1 MTIPLAYLNGRY
13 LAQPDVGLPLHD
25 SGFVMGAT
33 VTDLC
38 RTFGRRLYRLGDH
51 LGRFKQSCQLA
62 RIPLRVTEDELTRI
76 AQRLVQEN
84 SALLNSD
91 EELALVVFATPGS
104 IGYYSGMPGG
114 VGDGEPTLGL
124 HTFPLPF
131 SRYKTLFQQGA
142 HLIVPNTRH
151 VPAASV
157 DPRIK
162 TRSRL
167 FWWLAEQEVKDQ
179 APGASALLLDTE
191 GQVTE
196 TVGANFLI
204 VQEGR
209 VVSPPKQSILGGISL
224 RVLEELCGQLAI
236 PFAERPF
243 TIDECLIADEA
254 LLTST
259 PYCIAGVSQIN
270 GEPIAWPRPVLLR
283 LQKAWSEAVGLDICQ
298 QILASR

>member
-1 MTIPLAYLNGRY
+1 MSTPVAYFNGRY
-13 LAQPDVGLPLHD
+13 QPLSEIGLPLHD

-38 RTFGRRLYRLGDH
+38 RTFGRRLYRLADH
-51 LGRFKQSCQLA
+51 LGRFRQSCQLA
-62 RIPLRVTEDELTRI
+62 RIPLRVSAAELTRI

-84 SALLNSD
+84 SALLNAD
-91 EELALVVFATPGS
+91 EELALVVFATPGP
-104 IGYYSGMPGG
+104 IGYYAGLPGG
-114 VGDGEPTLGL
+114 PDDGEPTLGL

-142 HLIVPNTRH
+142 HLIVPDTRH

-167 FWWLAEQEVKDQ
+167 YWWLAEQEVKDQ
-179 APGASALLLDTE
+179 APEATALLLDTE

-204 VQEGR
+204 VQEGG

-224 RVLEELCGQLAI
+224 RVVEEVCGQLAI

-243 TIDECLIADEA
+243 TIDECLMADEA

-270 GEPIAWPRPVLLR
+270 GEPIPWPGPVLLR